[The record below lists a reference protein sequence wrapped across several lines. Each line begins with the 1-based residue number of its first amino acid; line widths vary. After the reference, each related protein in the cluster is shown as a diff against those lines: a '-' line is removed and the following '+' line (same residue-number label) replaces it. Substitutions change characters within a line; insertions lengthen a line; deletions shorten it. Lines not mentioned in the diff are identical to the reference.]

1 VATHAVFTIVADV
14 HRGAEPELEA
24 DLKAFDAAMRF
35 VGLSGLHFASFVI
48 FDAKCL
54 KRPLSKLV
62 LECAIDG
69 PIGPFLRAVDR
80 HCDLSRV
87 FRHCKDYAQAENTLV
102 FLRKHVRKP
111 QLYHVGTPYQSAASI
126 LADIRQRR
134 HFDHRLRNAGVPPLD
149 ALLRNVPAGMR
160 EYWRLEILEPWLAL
174 PIAVAGLWLA
184 WLIWRHTNWHG
195 WREIAPSI
203 LNALVAGGVVLA
215 AFRYAFVS
223 WQSAL
228 PQLRRRVMSWM
239 AWLAKGAV
247 LGALTVG
254 VVRVWPRYA
263 VQVESCVLL
272 LFAAA
277 TLYKIYADVSSDRDA
292 RLAQVRGDTS
302 IDAAWRALK
311 NTPSDDSEPRSYQSK
326 RWRALLNLL
335 AYATSIALIWFA
347 LSYALSNHIPRNIV
361 IAYVTGSVVLRAVW
375 LSVRGFRANGLWME
389 AYQGIAAF
397 LGFAA
402 FVGILAGFT
411 LTATP
416 PYVAGVV
423 GFAVL
428 FALDTLWN
436 WRWWITGYPL
446 IYLPLRAAIQSV
458 HTVELYVAIT
468 ALFFLEAWW
477 LTVLVGWPDRKRP
490 RWSTQSKRF
499 IVLAAIGGFILIEVL
514 LRIHVWSALAAV
526 IIPAALYSLWNL
538 DIESPVVDAVRLP
551 PERLNELRSEE
562 DHDVQNHMAALVPL
576 RKAWF
581 RPAVLRS
588 FLWLLNSLFF
598 QAGWLRDW
606 YKGKLF
612 GLPTVHFCQWVLLD
626 DRNYVFLSNYDHSWS
641 TYLDDFGT
649 TIGAGIQKIWGQ
661 GEGNPGTASLRA
673 FKDYARSTM
682 VTHANNSWYRAY
694 PGITLRQI
702 WNNEEIRRGV
712 ASATREEAIV
722 RVLRRFGAAPK
733 TLPEFI
739 NAGIR

>member
-1 VATHAVFTIVADV
+1 VFTIVADV
-14 HRGAEPELEA
+14 QQGAEPALEA
-24 DLKAFDAAMRF
+24 DLQGFNAATRF
-35 VGLSGLHFASFVI
+35 VGLPRLHFASFVV

-69 PIGPFLRAVDR
+69 PIGPFLRDLDR

-87 FRHCKDYAQAENTLV
+87 FRHCQEYARAENTLQY
-102 FLRKHVRKP
+102 LRAHVQKP
-111 QLYHVGTPYQSAASI
+111 HLYHVGTPYQSAASI
-126 LADIRQRR
+126 LSDIRQRDD
-134 HFDHRLRNAGVPPLD
+134 FDQRLRKAGVLSLD
-149 ALLRNVPAGMR
+149 DLLRNVPAGMR

-174 PIAVAGLWLA
+174 PIAVAGPWLV
-184 WLIWRHTNWHG
+184 WLIWSHTIWNE
-195 WREIAPSI
+195 WRQIVASI
-203 LNALVAGGVVLA
+203 LNVVAAVGVVLLA
-215 AFRYAFVS
+215 LFYAFVS

-228 PQLRRRVMSWM
+228 PQIRRRVISWM
-239 AWLAKGAV
+239 WWILKAAV
-247 LGALTVG
+247 LGVLTVG
-254 VVRVWPRYA
+254 AMRVWPRYA
-263 VQVESCVLL
+263 YVEWSVLIL
-272 LFAAA
+272 LAAA
-277 TLYKIYADVSSDRDA
+277 TLYKVYADVSSDRDA
-292 RLAQVRGDTS
+292 RLAEVRGTTS

-311 NTPSDDSEPRSYQSK
+311 HTPSDVSARGSH
-326 RWRALLNLL
+326 RWRTGRVLLNLL
-335 AYATSIALIWFA
+335 GCATSIVLIWLA
-347 LSYALSNHIPRNIV
+347 LVDAHANGLSKPIV
-361 IAYVTGSVVLRAVW
+361 VACVTAGVVLRAVW
-375 LSVRGFRANGLWME
+375 LTVRGFRANGLWME
-389 AYQGIAAF
+389 EREGIVRF

-402 FVGILAGFT
+402 VVGILAGFT

-416 PYVAGVV
+416 PSVGAVV

-428 FALDTLWN
+428 FALDALWN
-436 WRWWITGYPL
+436 WRWWIAGYPL
-446 IYLPLRAAIQSV
+446 IYLPLRMAV
-458 HTVELYVAIT
+458 DYGHTTELCVAIT
-468 ALFFLEAWW
+468 TLFFLEMWW

-490 RWSTQSKRF
+490 RWSAQSKW
-499 IVLAAIGGFILIEVL
+499 LMAGAAVGGFTLIDVL
-514 LRIHVWSALAAV
+514 LRIHVWPSLMAV
-526 IIPAALYSLWNL
+526 TIPAALYGLWL
-538 DIESPVVDAVRLP
+538 LKIKPPDVKGVRLSRD
-551 PERLNELRSEE
+551 ELNDLRSQE
-562 DHDVQNHMAALVPL
+562 DHDVQNHMAALVPV

-598 QAGWLRDW
+598 QAGWVRDW

-626 DRNYVFLSNYDHSWS
+626 NRNYIFLSNYDHSWS

-649 TIGAGIQKIWGQ
+649 TIAPGIQKIWGQ
-661 GEGNPGTASLRA
+661 GEKNPGTSSLGT

-682 VTHANNSWYRAY
+682 VKHAGWYRAY

-712 ASATREEAIV
+712 ASATREEAVI

>member
-14 HRGAEPELEA
+14 QPGAEPALEA
-24 DLKAFDAAMRF
+24 DLQGFNAATRF
-35 VGLSGLHFASFVI
+35 VGVPRLHFASFVV

-69 PIGPFLRAVDR
+69 PIGPFLRDLDR

-87 FRHCKDYAQAENTLV
+87 FRHCQEYARAENTLQY
-102 FLRKHVRKP
+102 LRAHVQKP
-111 QLYHVGTPYQSAASI
+111 HLYHVGTPYQSAASI
-126 LADIRQRR
+126 LSDIRQRDD
-134 HFDHRLRNAGVPPLD
+134 FDQRLRKAGVLSLD

-174 PIAVAGLWLA
+174 PIAVAGPWLA
-184 WLIWRHTNWHG
+184 WLIWSHTNWHE
-195 WREIAPSI
+195 WRQIIASI
-203 LNALVAGGVVLA
+203 LNVVAAGGVVFLA
-215 AFRYAFVS
+215 LRHAFVS

-228 PQLRRRVMSWM
+228 PQLRRRVISWM
-239 AWLAKGAV
+239 GWLATGVALGLLTFGAV
-247 LGALTVG
+247 Q
-254 VVRVWPRYA
+254 VWPRHA
-263 VQVESCVLL
+263 MEIELWVSG

-292 RLAQVRGDTS
+292 RLAEVRGTTS

-311 NTPSDDSEPRSYQSK
+311 NTPSDVAERGSQSGI
-326 RWRALLNLL
+326 WRVLLNLL
-335 AYATSIALIWFA
+335 ACAVLIVLIWFA
-347 LSYALSNHIPRNIV
+347 LDDARASGLSEPIV
-361 IAYVTGSVVLRAVW
+361 VACVTAAMVLRAVW
-375 LSVRGFRANGLWME
+375 LTVRGFRANGLWME
-389 AYQGIAAF
+389 EREGVARF

-402 FVGILAGFT
+402 CVGILAGFT
-411 LTATP
+411 VTAIP
-416 PYVAGVV
+416 PSVGAMV
-423 GFAVL
+423 GFAVV

-436 WRWWITGYPL
+436 WRWWIAGYPL
-446 IYLPLRAAIQSV
+446 IYLPLLAAIHFG
-458 HTVELYVAIT
+458 HTVELCVAIT
-468 ALFFLEAWW
+468 ALFFLEMWW
-477 LTVLVGWPDRKRP
+477 LIVLVGWPDGKRP
-490 RWSTQSKRF
+490 RWSTQSKLF
-499 IVLAAIGGFILIEVL
+499 MAGAAIGGFTLIDVL
-514 LRIHVWSALAAV
+514 LRLHVWPSLMAV
-526 IIPAALYSLWNL
+526 IIPAALYGLWSLE
-538 DIESPVVDAVRLP
+538 IKPPPVVDGVRLS
-551 PERLNELRSEE
+551 RDDLNDLRRQE
-562 DHDVQNHMAALVPL
+562 DHDVQNHMAALVPV
-576 RKAWF
+576 RRAWF

-626 DRNYVFLSNYDHSWS
+626 NRNYIFLSNYDHSWS

-649 TIGAGIQKIWGQ
+649 TIAPGIQKIWGQ
-661 GEGNPGTASLRA
+661 GEKNPGTTSLGA

-682 VTHANNSWYRAY
+682 VKHAGWYRAY
-694 PGITLRQI
+694 PGVTLRQI

-712 ASATREEAIV
+712 ASATREEAVI